1 MRESGNLRHRERE
14 DNHSRLTVRRRP
26 APAVQRRTF
35 PGAWTAVT
43 ALSLLAWLV
52 PLAAKADGADCAPM
66 LTSAPP
72 GRQGAALLFSL
83 DCPETALRHSVTFIE
98 NAPRVTGP
106 EQQELARALN
116 DAAVIS
122 EKLGRYTDAL
132 RYYERVTYLPKSW
145 QNTALDAT
153 IAANRAALHYRM
165 GAYAEAVTAYNQAL
179 QVLDKD
185 PAADPAA
192 VAATLG
198 GLGLVEQTLGRYDAA
213 QAHLEGALA
222 LDEQRLGP
230 MHPDVAP
237 DLSNLGDLYRSRG
250 DFNRVLPLY
259 QRALAIRRAALAPD
273 HADTANSLNKLAYA
287 LENLGQHEPSLLLS
301 RQALAMRERVLPA
314 GHPFIASAQSSIG
327 DTLRRLNRLDE
338 ARPYYERA
346 LAIRRAALPV
356 GHADIADT
364 LHHLGWLKEL
374 SGDLTAAETHYRE
387 ALAIREQALGT
398 GHARTA
404 ETMAR
409 LGSVLAATGRT
420 FEALALQQR
429 AFAIAQA
436 SGVPEVQF
444 HSGVLL
450 AARYQARGMT
460 PQAVFIG
467 KLAVNAMQR
476 IRSQSRTLDPALQRS
491 WLQENSGA
499 YRELAGW
506 LVDLGRIAEA
516 EQVLAMLKEVE
527 LADLVQRS
535 DLQRTQADWT
545 GGEQAAAR
553 TGDALTASGVA
564 QSSELAALQTRQR
577 AGEKLADTDRDRVV
591 ALRRQ
596 QVQWQIDFE
605 QWVSSLKETL
615 ATTQVAGAD
624 LLNRGTDLQTLVRPD
639 PGALGLSYIV
649 GQQRLA
655 IVVATGRGSFGREV
669 PVGRLEINRL
679 VAALRQAIDTR
690 ADVMPAARA
699 LYRVLIEPVATDIA
713 AANATTLV
721 LSLTESL
728 RYLPFAALHDG
739 QQYLVERYAL
749 ANWLQ
754 AGGTPAGAAPS
765 AWHVAG
771 LGAAQGS
778 AGFKPLPAVPGELAR
793 IVRDSKN
800 PGGALP
806 GKVLLD
812 AAFNRNGL
820 DEALSGRFN
829 VVHIASH
836 FDFRP
841 GDPIRSVL
849 LLGDGNTVSLRELA
863 AMDYLN
869 VQLLTLSAC
878 NTASGGGIN
887 ENGAEVEG
895 LAAAVRRQGAR
906 SVLASLWPVADASTA
921 ALMQRFYTARDLNR
935 ASALRDAQLTLL
947 RGSAQAGTSAEE
959 RSASALGVPVPQTVA
974 MDPARPWAH
983 PYFLAPFTLSGDWL

>member
-1 MRESGNLRHRERE
+1 M
-14 DNHSRLTVRRRP
+14 TVRRLP
-26 APAVQRRTF
+26 APAVQRRIF
-35 PGAWTAVT
+35 PGAWTAGA
-43 ALSLLAWLV
+43 ALVLLAWLV
-52 PLAAKADGADCAPM
+52 PLSAHADVAGCAPA
-66 LTSAPP
+66 LASASP
-72 GRQGAALLFSL
+72 GRQGTALLFSL
-83 DCPETALRHSVTFIE
+83 DCTEAALQHTVTFIE
-98 NAPRVTGP
+98 SAPRVTGT
-106 EQQELARALN
+106 EQQELTRALN

-122 EKLGRYTDAL
+122 EKLGLYTIAL
-132 RYYERVTYLPKSW
+132 RYYERVNHVPKSW
-145 QNTALDAT
+145 RNPELDAT
-153 IAANRAALHYRM
+153 VASNRAALHYRM
-165 GAYAEAVTAYNQAL
+165 GNYAEAATAYLEAL
-179 QVLDKD
+179 KVLENPGAS
-185 PAADPAA
+185 PASLAA
-192 VAATLG
+192 ALG
-198 GLGLVEQTLGRYDAA
+198 GLGLVEQTLGQYDAA
-213 QAHLEGALA
+213 QGHLERALA

-230 MHPDVAP
+230 LHPDVAL
-237 DLSNLGDLYRSRG
+237 DLSNLGDLFRSRG

-259 QRALAIRRAALAPD
+259 QRALAIRRAALSPD
-273 HADTANSLNKLAYA
+273 HVDTANSLNKLAYA
-287 LENLGQHEPSLLLS
+287 LENLGQYEPSLELS
-301 RQALAMRERVLPA
+301 RQALAMRERVLAP
-314 GHPFIASAQSSIG
+314 GHPFIASAKSSIG

-338 ARPYYERA
+338 ALPLYEQA
-346 LAIRRAALPV
+346 LAIRRAALPA
-356 GHADIADT
+356 GHADTADT
-364 LHHLGWLKEL
+364 LHHLGWLL
-374 SGDLTAAETHYRE
+374 QLRGDLPAAAQHYRE
-387 ALAIREQALGT
+387 ALAIREEALGT
-398 GHARTA
+398 GHAKTA

-409 LGSVLAATGRT
+409 LGTVLAAEGRT
-420 FEALALQQR
+420 IEAMSLQQR

-436 SGVPEVQF
+436 SSVPEAQF

-450 AARYQARGMT
+450 AARYQARGQT
-460 PQAVFIG
+460 PQAVFVG

-476 IRSQSRTLDPALQRS
+476 IRSQSRTLDPVLQRS
-491 WLQENSGA
+491 LLQENSDA
-499 YRELAGW
+499 YRELAAW

-535 DLQRTQADWT
+535 NLQRTQADFT
-545 GGEQAAAR
+545 VSEKEAAR
-553 TGDALTASGVA
+553 TGDALVSSGVA

-577 AGEKLADTDRDRVV
+577 AGEKLADTDRERVAV
-591 ALRRQ
+591 LRKQ

-605 QWVSSLKETL
+605 QWVNGLKEML
-615 ATTQVAGAD
+615 ATTQVAGSD
-624 LLNRGTDLQTLVRPD
+624 VLNRGTDLQTLVRPD

-655 IVVATGRGSFGREV
+655 IVVATARGSFGREV
-669 PVGRLEINRL
+669 PVGRVEINRL

-690 ADVMPAARA
+690 TDVMPASRA
-699 LYRVLIEPVATDIA
+699 LYRVLIEPVAADIT

-765 AWHVAG
+765 AWQVAG
-771 LGAAQGS
+771 LGAAKGS
-778 AGFKPLPAVPGELAR
+778 ADFKPLPAVPGELAR

-800 PGGALP
+800 PDGALP
-806 GKVLLD
+806 GEVMLD
-812 AAFNRNGL
+812 AAFNRAGL

-841 GDPIRSVL
+841 GDPARSVL

-906 SVLASLWPVADASTA
+906 SVLASLWPVADVSTA
-921 ALMQRFYTARDLNR
+921 ALMQRFYSGRTAGR
-935 ASALRDAQLTLL
+935 AKALRDAQLALL
-947 RGSAQAGTSAEE
+947 RGDAGAGASTAQ
-959 RSASALGVPVPQTVA
+959 RSATIVGAPVPQVMA
-974 MDPARPWAH
+974 VNPARPWAH
-983 PYFLAPFTLSGDWL
+983 PYFWAPFTLSGDWL